1 MHPCFGFKWIA
12 LCILM
17 VLLSIHFSKGIDDIK
32 LNSQPNLFSHQQ
44 LENVGHI
51 YEENLLKFNRRKMDE
66 SQLPVI

>member
-12 LCILM
+12 LFILM
-17 VLLSIHFSKGIDDIK
+17 VLLSIHFCKGKDDIM
-32 LNSQPNLFSHQQ
+32 LNSQLSLFSHQQ